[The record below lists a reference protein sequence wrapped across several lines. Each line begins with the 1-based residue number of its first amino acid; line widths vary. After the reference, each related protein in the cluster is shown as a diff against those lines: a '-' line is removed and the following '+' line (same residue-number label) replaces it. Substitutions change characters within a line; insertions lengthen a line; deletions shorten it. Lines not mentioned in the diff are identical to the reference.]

1 VKINSAAGKPADPS
15 ILVNVPKLI
24 TSYYELRSDPSDQG
38 QRVVFGTSGHRG
50 SALDVGDRSERKLRP
65 LFRKRSLAARERPEA
80 KGLRRSLL

>member
-1 VKINSAAGKPADPS
+1 VKINSAAGKLADPS

-50 SALDVGDRSERKLRP
+50 SALDVGDRSKRKLRP
-65 LFRKRSLAARERPEA
+65 LFRKRSLAARERPEPISH
-80 KGLRRSLL
+80 KKELL